1 VISLFL
7 SSISSYYPFLASA
20 LLNKNHRY
28 GKGGRCLSE
37 ICDIATQLMSKA
49 GGKKWRQSV
58 GLCLDRGLLKRR
70 LGIGKKS

>member
-1 VISLFL
+1 MEKAVDV
-7 SSISSYYPFLASA
+7 
-20 LLNKNHRY
+20 
-28 GKGGRCLSE
+28 LSE